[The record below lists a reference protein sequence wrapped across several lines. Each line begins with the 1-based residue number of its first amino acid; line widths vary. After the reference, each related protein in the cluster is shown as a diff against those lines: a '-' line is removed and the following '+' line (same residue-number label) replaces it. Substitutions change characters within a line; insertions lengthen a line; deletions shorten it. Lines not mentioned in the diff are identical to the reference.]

1 MIKFWNGNKS
11 AARQSYEYQLLQC
24 LVEGSQL
31 ADSIEN
37 DLTDYPLAVD
47 EREILDKGADLL
59 VTVAG
64 NKKFSGKPLIE
75 LKHPLCNGLLG
86 WRLCIV
92 ADHRVKEFQS
102 LSLSQL
108 REKKVGVPATWVD
121 ADLFRANGFTVI
133 EQGSLDDML
142 NWVADGS
149 VDFITLGANEAH
161 DILQQKPHL
170 SAKLAIEPTLA
181 IYYPFPLVFY
191 LNHNRED
198 LANLLEQQLLK
209 KENQMTQ
216 LFEQHYGVVV
226 RQSNLSARTK
236 IVLDNPLLPR
246 EYLPLLERYEQGYC
260 SCVSEEC

>member
-31 ADSIEN
+31 ADGIEN

-47 EREILDKGADLL
+47 EREVLDKGTDLL

-108 REKKVGVPATWVD
+108 RQKKVGVPATWVD
-121 ADLFRANGFTVI
+121 AEVFRANGFTVI

-161 DILQQKPHL
+161 DILQQQRHL

-181 IYYPFPLVFY
+181 VYYPFPLVFY

-198 LANLLEQQLLK
+198 LANLLVQQLLK

-216 LFEQHYGVVV
+216 LFEQHYGRVVG
-226 RQSNLSARTK
+226 QSNLHARTK

-246 EYLPLLERYEQGYC
+246 EYLPLLERYEQRYC
-260 SCVSEEC
+260 SCASEEC